1 MHISIRTTIG
11 RQRNEMIIY
20 YCMAEDGKES
30 CSPASTRPVF
40 SFQTDSCS
48 LSKKKRIPAAHVE
61 QDGHPSSL
69 ERLFFENG
77 VRSSTVLL
85 HYYTNVPWRRWRR
98 YSPGLSWPCDR
109 VFLFIHRSILLSKII
124 YGSVS
129 LFIV

>member
-30 CSPASTRPVF
+30 CSPARFLFPNGF
-40 SFQTDSCS
+40 LQPI
-48 LSKKKRIPAAHVE
+48 KKKRIPAAHVE